1 MEEQEIIESY
11 KRYQILE
18 FVKFIKDVG
27 VGNVNPEIIKIL
39 KDFSQ
44 DSLTLDEL
52 YDRLVS
58 MDAFVLSPA
67 EGVTSVKIFLE
78 KVGNTGEGSY
88 NISPDEIKNIIIQ
101 LLSDS

>member
-1 MEEQEIIESY
+1 MEEQEIIEGY

-58 MDAFVLSPA
+58 MDAFALSP
-67 EGVTSVKIFLE
+67 ERVTSVKNFSG
-78 KVGNTGEGSY
+78 KGWQY
-88 NISPDEIKNIIIQ
+88 W
-101 LLSDS
+101 